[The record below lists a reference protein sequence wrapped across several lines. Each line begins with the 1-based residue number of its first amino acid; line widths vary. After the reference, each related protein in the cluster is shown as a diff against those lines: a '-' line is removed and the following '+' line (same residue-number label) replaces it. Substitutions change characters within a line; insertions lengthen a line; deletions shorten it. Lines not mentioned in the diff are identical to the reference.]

1 MTDSNSRH
9 SSHNSFRL
17 WAKENFTP
25 KDFVK
30 KYPLPQVARI
40 HEGGSGSS
48 KDIPQSPTHVDLQQ
62 PFLLFKT
69 YSSVKV
75 HARSLQAD
83 SRGVPREV
91 GPTVAI
97 PEDYT
102 GWFAIVTDNG
112 RTQTAK
118 HYTTVEQVATAHV
131 PFFLVRNDT
140 PAYKLHDLRTSGGK
154 LVYAKTTVKT
164 GHVLKLLGVFE
175 DIHSRHQQKPSTKY
189 SNLNGNTFK
198 YAQCLNYKGEVVF
211 LPFVA
216 KGMFYPTGTK
226 ATRSTDHVYLMS
238 HLLKFVKFPLTV
250 RLVCGFLPKVPCN
263 FTGLLRLTC
272 AKREEIILACTLL
285 KERNVMLE
293 MDMTSGFTL
302 SKALDEE
309 RYAKTETYRSAV
321 AFCADEAEIWRRQ
334 MKVMHFVFPET
345 TKAGGHQPLQ
355 QRPRLSRKSSS
366 SSSPPFAD
374 RELSKM
380 ETQSVCISMIFDDLD
395 EDDSRSAVDGKSPGR
410 PPPPSSPFQS
420 PHGPRVTTVPLV
432 GDKDNKR
439 KTKFWTLRR
448 LKKLMRSH
456 GEEDSGSQY
465 GIVRTRRTINDLVN
479 DGSENANDEFTT
491 RLPKDIGR
499 SYVKL
504 PGFEIPEDGTYVTSP
519 TQLHPIYD
527 AIS

>member
-9 SSHNSFRL
+9 SSCHNSFRL

-40 HEGGSGSS
+40 HEGGSSGS
-48 KDIPQSPTHVDLQQ
+48 KGTLQSPTHVDLQQ
-62 PFLLFKT
+62 PFLLFKS

-75 HARSLQAD
+75 HARSLQSD

-118 HYTTVEQVATAHV
+118 HYTTVEQVAGAHV

-175 DIHSRHQQKPSTKY
+175 DIHSRHQQKPNAKY

-211 LPFVA
+211 LPFMA

-226 ATRSTDHVYLMS
+226 TTRSVDHVYLMS

-293 MDMTSGFTL
+293 MDMNSGFTL

-309 RYAKTETYRSAV
+309 RYTKTETYQSAV

-345 TKAGGHQPLQ
+345 TKALHRQLE

-366 SSSPPFAD
+366 SAD
-374 RELSKM
+374 RELAKM

-395 EDDSRSAVDGKSPGR
+395 EDDSRLVDCKSSGQ
-410 PPPPSSPFQS
+410 PPPPISPFQS
-420 PHGPRVTTVPLV
+420 PHRPQVTTVLLD
-432 GDKDNKR
+432 DKDNKR

-448 LKKLMRSH
+448 LKRLMRSH
-456 GEEDSGSQY
+456 GEGDGSHY

-479 DGSENANDEFTT
+479 DGSENANDEFMT